1 MNYDDLDVDESAKLL
16 KEFFKNNPAF
26 TDPELNK
33 AKILYDEQKDNLI
46 DYYDAFRY
54 ENPLLIY
61 TRGTSVNISEK
72 FRGVLIND
80 EWVIYCGK
88 STKYY
93 WSITN
98 LNYPY
103 PLTNLFKPFRP
114 LSEKITGGYCQFSS
128 PNMVDITAYVFK
140 SSQKFINW
148 NNLPWGDLK

>member
-88 STKYY
+88 KRNGV
-93 WSITN
+93 IMG
-98 LNYPY
+98 
-103 PLTNLFKPFRP
+103 FFGR
-114 LSEKITGGYCQFSS
+114 IG
-128 PNMVDITAYVFK
+128 
-140 SSQKFINW
+140 
-148 NNLPWGDLK
+148 